1 MKHISDRNTTLIL
14 GYLLSLLM
22 VLLIGS
28 ILILIQGSNP
38 IEAYLAIVR
47 GALGNKAAIASSIR
61 WSIPVIIASMA
72 SVIATRSGI
81 INLGLD
87 GQIYL
92 GAFTAA
98 LIGAFLPL
106 PGIIHKLVAIVI
118 GGLAG
123 SLFALIPALLK
134 AYWKINEMVTTLM
147 LNYAAV
153 LFTEFFTI
161 KLMGFGA
168 DTSPDM
174 IATPEI
180 LETAKLIR
188 LLPPYQASSGIFIGL
203 IIFLVVFIVYKKTM
217 VGYEWNMIGRNMRFA
232 QYGGVK
238 TIKNYIIV
246 FLTSAFVAG
255 ICGAVEILG
264 PHVRFRSYFSSN
276 LGWDG
281 IMVALIGKGDPL
293 STLIVALIWG
303 MIKAGSLS
311 MERTTSV
318 NRILVTLIQALFVLF
333 VTVDYKSL
341 LKDLKMKSIGKKGK
355 LVQP

>member
-1 MKHISDRNTTLIL
+1 MQIF
-14 GYLLSLLM
+14 GYILSLVM

-38 IEAYLAIVR
+38 IEAYLAIIN
-47 GALGNKAAIASSIR
+47 GALGSRAAIASSIR
-61 WSIPVIIASMA
+61 WSIPVIIAAMA

-98 LIGAFLPL
+98 LVGAFLPL
-106 PGIIHKLVAIVI
+106 PGIVHKLVAILL
-118 GGLAG
+118 GGIAG
-123 SLFALIPALLK
+123 LLFALIPALLK
-134 AYWKINEMVTTLM
+134 ACWKINEMVTTLM

-168 DTSPDM
+168 DTNPDM

-180 LETAKLIR
+180 LETAKLIK
-188 LLPPYQASSGIFIGL
+188 LLPPYQASSGIFIGVT
-203 IIFLVVFIVYKKTM
+203 IFLIVYILYKKTM
-217 VGYEWNMIGRNMRFA
+217 VGYEWNMIGRNMKFA
-232 QYGGVK
+232 EYGGIK
-238 TIKNYIIV
+238 TIRNYIIV

-264 PHVRFRSYFSSN
+264 PHARFRSYFSNN

-293 STLIVALIWG
+293 STLVVSIIWG

-333 VTVDYKSL
+333 VTIDYKSL
-341 LKDLKMKSIGKKGK
+341 FKDLKLRMPVKKER
-355 LVQP
+355 LVQR